1 MDGAIGLM
9 STPSSCL
16 TEATRYA
23 SCVPPSFPNASAKRC
38 KTPPKMIGS
47 GSARFSSNDLLI
59 NLLHLRSP
67 PSKSGAPVATF
78 GSVSCLRMLT
88 LSELPP
94 GWKIVHSLYM
104 MPVTVMVRLAIKSCL
119 MSSGMHFSS
128 IGTTLCSK
136 RRCASERWISKGRS
150 RILSKGVDVSH
161 RS

>member
-1 MDGAIGLM
+1 
-9 STPSSCL
+9 
-16 TEATRYA
+16 
-23 SCVPPSFPNASAKRC
+23 
-38 KTPPKMIGS
+38 
-47 GSARFSSNDLLI
+47 
-59 NLLHLRSP
+59 
-67 PSKSGAPVATF
+67 
-78 GSVSCLRMLT
+78 MLT

-104 MPVTVMVRLAIKSCL
+104 MPVTVIVRLAIKSCL